1 MLPGVMAE
9 TETLPVTAAVI
20 PPELDVQKLARLARD
35 VAMNMHPLS
44 ETLERHGITE
54 AEYETYVSKWPFYKH
69 ALEAATIE
77 WTNPMNVQK
86 RLQAESALLLEQAL
100 PDLSARMLDK
110 TQAMRDVAE
119 VAKLFA
125 KIAGVDGDKSKQPSG
140 ERVSI
145 TINLGDEKITFDK
158 AAAPIEASAIEV
170 RTLPEGP
177 STPIQIQ
184 SQSEGEAAKS

>member
-1 MLPGVMAE
+1 MLPGIMPDE
-9 TETLPVTAAVI
+9 ITAAVN

-35 VAMNMHPLS
+35 VAMNMLPLV
-44 ETLERHGITE
+44 ETLERHGLTE
-54 AEYETYVSKWPFYKH
+54 AEYREYVEKWPFYKH

-100 PDLSARMLDK
+100 PELSARMLDK
-110 TQAMRDVAE
+110 SQAMRDVAE

-125 KIAGVDGDKSKQPSG
+125 KIAGVDGDKSKQPTG

-158 AAAPIEASAIEV
+158 AAAPIEASAVEIHS
-170 RTLPEGP
+170 LPEGP
-177 STPIQIQ
+177 VSSETIQ
-184 SQSEGEAAKS
+184 SQPEGASTTTKI

>member
-1 MLPGVMAE
+1 MLPGIMPDE
-9 TETLPVTAAVI
+9 ITAAVNR
-20 PPELDVQKLARLARD
+20 PELDVQKLARLARD
-35 VAMNMHPLS
+35 VAMNMLPLP
-44 ETLERHGITE
+44 ETLERHGLTE
-54 AEYETYVSKWPFYKH
+54 AEYHEYVEKWPFYKH

-100 PDLSARMLDK
+100 PELSARMLDK
-110 TQAMRDVAE
+110 SQAMRDVAE

-125 KIAGVDGDKSKQPSG
+125 KIAGVDGDKSKQPTG

-145 TINLGDEKITFDK
+145 TINLGDEKISFDK
-158 AAAPIEASAIEV
+158 SATPIEATAVEI

-177 STPIQIQ
+177 PEKPHIQ
-184 SQSEGEAAKS
+184 SQPEGNKALQKI